1 MSLLKVRNLSV
12 DFYTSTRI
20 VRAVRGVSFDVAAG
34 ERVGL
39 VGESGSGKTTSAL
52 ALMRMI
58 MPPGRV
64 AGGTAHLD
72 GLDLLA
78 LDPRQTRDA
87 RLRLVSYV
95 PQGAMNALNPVLR
108 IGEQIV
114 DGILDHGIALSAKQQ
129 QDLME
134 EVLTSVGLPGSV
146 AKLYPHQLSG
156 GMKQRACIAIAIAMK
171 PRLIIADEP
180 TSALDVVTQR
190 QVMRTLCSVQEQMGC
205 GLIMIGHDMGLMAQV
220 VDRVIVMQDGIIV
233 EDAPVRDLF
242 RRPKHPYSRM
252 LIESVPSLGNRT
264 ERGSPLRLVNDG
276 PNEPLLTFRDVSKT
290 FGGGLFTGRD
300 KTALQP
306 CSFQLAGNRPQII
319 SVVGQSGSGK
329 TTMARIILGLER
341 PSSGQVLYR
350 GTPLEALSGEEAR
363 RYRREVQAIF
373 QDPYGSF
380 NPFYKVDH
388 TLAQPL
394 VQFGLA
400 TERRAIYG
408 RMEEACNAV
417 GLNASEVLGRF
428 PHELSGGQR
437 QRLMVAR
444 ALLLRPRLIVADEP
458 VSMVDASLRMTI
470 LANMQALKTEHDISI
485 IYITH
490 DLATAYHVSD
500 YALVLHQG
508 RIVEAG
514 PPDEVIERPAHP
526 YTQTLVSAIPWPDP
540 DRGWR
545 DGRGDSGSEWSAD
558 SVVRGQVAGFRFGV
572 AA

>member
-12 DFYTSTRI
+12 DFYTSTKI
-20 VRAVRGVSFDVAAG
+20 IRAVRSISFDVAAG

-52 ALMRMI
+52 ALMSMI
-58 MPPGRV
+58 KPPGRV
-64 AGGTAHLD
+64 SGGTAYLD
-72 GLDLLA
+72 DLDLLSLNA
-78 LDPRQTRDA
+78 RQVRDA
-87 RLRLVSYV
+87 RLRHVSYV
-95 PQGAMNALNPVLR
+95 PQGAMNALNPVLPIR
-108 IGEQIV
+108 EQII
-114 DGILDHGIALSAKQQ
+114 DGILDHGVALSAKQQ
-129 QDLME
+129 AELVEQ
-134 EVLTSVGLPGSV
+134 VLTSVGLPTNV
-146 AKLYPHQLSG
+146 ADLYPHQLSG

-190 QVMRTLCSVQEQMGC
+190 QVMKTLCSVQEQMGC

-252 LIESVPSLGNRT
+252 LIESVPSLNNRT
-264 ERGSPLRLVNDG
+264 ERPTPLRLVSDG
-276 PNEPLLTFRDVSKT
+276 TDEALLTFRDVTKT
-290 FGGGLFTGRD
+290 FGGGIFTGPA

-306 CSFQLAGNRPQII
+306 CSFHLAGNRPQII

-329 TTMARIILGLER
+329 TTMARMVLGLER
-341 PSSGQVLYR
+341 PSSGEVLYR
-350 GTPLEALSGEEAR
+350 NKSLSALTTQEAR

-380 NPFYKVDH
+380 NPFYKVDR

-394 VQFGLA
+394 MQFGLA
-400 TERRAIYG
+400 TGRRAIYAQ
-408 RMEEACNAV
+408 MEEACAAV
-417 GLNASEVLGRF
+417 GLKASEILGRF

-470 LANMQALKTEHDISI
+470 LGNMQALKNEHNISI

-500 YALVLHQG
+500 YVLVLHEG

-514 PPDEVIERPAHP
+514 PPEEVIERPAHP

-540 DRGWR
+540 DRSWGDLR
-545 DGRGDSGSEWSAD
+545 KDGRSEWDAA
-558 SVVRGQVAGFRFGV
+558 SVVRGQVAGFQLGT